1 LARLIEPRGGEG
13 PANESERRVVE
24 QLRRELPNDY
34 FLVPNLEVAEPRG
47 GQLSEY
53 DLVVVAPHAVYVV
66 EVKSIA
72 GEIRGDEREWL
83 VDGRSRRSPLA
94 VTERKARI
102 LKSRLV
108 DRSPVLNKVRVEA
121 VVVLARRPAFLELD
135 DIVAARVVTV
145 EGAAGLLINSR
156 ALSLREEPHR
166 LTDEILG
173 ALDVVGT
180 GRRQGPV
187 VIGDYEVIELLEQT
201 DDETIYRARHRVM
214 SALPDVRLRVVVL
227 SPYKLDESERA
238 QRREQLFRESE
249 ALLRMGA
256 HPNVLGARSVFE
268 DETRIVLVS
277 DLPSGR
283 SLRAALRLGTPLTL
297 DERLRLL
304 ADVCRALAHAHSHD
318 VIHRRLEP
326 ERVVIGDDGIARLD
340 GFGWAKLLMAGAHTV
355 WQETAVEEM
364 DTAFV
369 APELTN
375 PARGRVGPATDLYGL
390 GSLAYLLFCGQ
401 PPYEGPD
408 AEGSDLPVLP
418 DEIPSAVR
426 ELLPALI
433 VRDPAGRI
441 ADAPAV
447 LRVLDDALGTTA
459 PSRPPVAT
467 TNGEFEPGAVIDGRY
482 EVRELLGRGGF
493 SRVYR
498 VYDPVMD
505 DEFALKIFRD
515 EGDIEKLMREVQIL
529 RALPAHTHVVRA
541 IWADRTD
548 LGHWY
553 LVSELIRGE
562 PLSRFIEGGRHLAP
576 TEAIEAVKQVL
587 SALQAIHPQQER
599 IDELTAKE
607 EVSEQE
613 LAELQQ
619 LKTSGVVHRDIKP
632 QNVILDPQRGA
643 VVIDF
648 NIATSAGKSQSTL
661 SGTPPYMPPDIG
673 FADWTPDVDLFATG
687 VVLYELLSGA
697 HPYPDEQPRID
708 AHPIDPRQFRRELSD
723 TIAAV
728 LIRACA
734 PHADERFAT
743 ATEFLTALGSIGAAV
758 VEVGGD
764 DGALPAW
771 LREVLS
777 HAAPNRNPI
786 VLEFAALGSQA
797 RRTTVGTR
805 GLTELASATY
815 VETRLDEGL
824 AEAVLSGKH
833 RLVVITGNAGD
844 GKTAFI
850 QRVERVAKARGAHV
864 TPEPG
869 GSRIEY
875 AGLSIRTLYDGSQD
889 EGERTSDEVL
899 HTFFAPFVAEGIDDG
914 VVRMAAI
921 NEGRLRDFVLAF
933 RDEFPRLVDLLEQVD
948 DPAHAAGATD
958 LVVVNLN
965 LRSVT
970 AGGDNSIFTRQIRA
984 IVDEPS
990 FWELCA
996 SCDHRTRCPI
1006 KFNVD
1011 TFRDPTSGPVVT
1023 ERLRRLVDVVRL
1035 RRRRHL
1041 TMRDVRS
1048 LISFILFR
1056 DRYCDE
1062 IEELLATDDPMER
1075 VDLAYFQ
1082 GIAGLG
1088 VPDQTAVDRSAAL
1101 LTEVDMANVSNPML
1115 DRALADELGPRLMRF
1130 ERRASDWPG
1139 DLITQA
1145 RRSAGHGYGAN
1156 ASEARRV
1163 HAAHRRRVYFERND
1177 EEWEGMLPYRRLLD
1191 FEAALQPE
1199 EEEVR
1204 SRLKDDVL
1212 RALSVWN
1219 GISEPKK
1226 LDECLWVAT
1235 AEFAPGVFPSYRRFP
1250 REAFELVAVTTLAPY
1265 IESQPDT
1272 LELVHEPSGVRL
1284 RLDLDMLEVLQ
1295 RLREGYVPSP
1305 EEARGLLVNL
1315 SLFKNRLLA
1324 TAAEELVLCSPHGDV
1339 RISHGATPGSVELS
1353 EGIA

>member
-1 LARLIEPRGGEG
+1 MARLIEPRGGEG
-13 PANESERRVVE
+13 PVNEGERRVVE
-24 QLRRELPNDY
+24 QLRRELPDDY
-34 FLVPNLEVAEPRG
+34 VLIPNLEVAEPRG

-66 EVKSIA
+66 EIKDIA
-72 GEIRGDEREWL
+72 GEIYGDEREWL
-83 VDGRSRRSPLA
+83 ISGRSRRSPLA

-102 LKSRLV
+102 LKSRLT
-108 DRSPVLNKVRVEA
+108 DRSPVLNRIRVEA
-121 VVVLARRPAFLELD
+121 VVVLARRPALLELD
-135 DIVAARVVTV
+135 DVVAARVTTV
-145 EGAAGLLINSR
+145 DRAAELLLSPSAI
-156 ALSLREEPHR
+156 SLRDEPHG

-173 ALDVVGT
+173 ALDVVGK
-180 GRRQGPV
+180 GRRHGPV
-187 VIGDYEVIELLEQT
+187 VIGDYEIIEVLEST

-214 SALPDVRLRVVVL
+214 RAIPDVRLRVVVL
-227 SPYKLDESERA
+227 SPYKLDDTERA
-238 QRREQLFRESE
+238 RRREQLFRESE

-277 DLPSGR
+277 DLPTGR

-304 ADVCRALAHAHSHD
+304 ADVCRALSHAHAHD
-318 VIHRRLEP
+318 VVHRRVEP
-326 ERVVIGDDGIARLD
+326 ERVVVGDDGIARLD

-355 WQETAVEEM
+355 WQEAAVEDMEP
-364 DTAFV
+364 AFI
-369 APELTN
+369 APELAN

-390 GSLAYLLFCGQ
+390 GSVAYQLFCGH
-401 PPYEGPD
+401 PAFDAPD
-408 AEGSDLPVLP
+408 AEGSQLPELP
-418 DEIPSAVR
+418 REVPATVR
-426 ELLPALI
+426 ELLPALV

-447 LRVLDDALGTTA
+447 LHVLEEALGTTA
-459 PSRPPVAT
+459 PSRPSVAT

-498 VYDPVMD
+498 VYDPLMD
-505 DEFALKIFRD
+505 DEFALKLFGD
-515 EGDIEKLMREVQIL
+515 EGDIEKLMREVQTL
-529 RALPAHTHVVRA
+529 RALPPHDHVVRA
-541 IWADRTD
+541 VWADRTD

-562 PLSRFIEGGRHLAP
+562 PLSHFTEGERHLTP

-599 IDELTAKE
+599 IDELAEKG
-607 EVSEQE
+607 EVTDQE

-619 LKTSGVVHRDIKP
+619 LRASGVVHRDIKP
-632 QNVILDPQRGA
+632 QNVVLDPQRGA
-643 VVIDF
+643 VLIDF
-648 NIATSAGKSQSTL
+648 NIATSAGASQSTL

-673 FADWTPDVDLFATG
+673 YAAWTPDVDLFATG
-687 VVLYELLSGA
+687 VVLYELLCGA
-697 HPYPDEQPRID
+697 HPYPDEEPRID
-708 AHPIDPRQFRRELSD
+708 SRPINPREFRTGLSD
-723 TIAAV
+723 AIV
-728 LIRACA
+728 GLLIRACA
-734 PHADERFAT
+734 PHADERFTSA
-743 ATEFLTALGSIGAAV
+743 AEFLAALVAVGAPMTV
-758 VEVGGD
+758 I
-764 DGALPAW
+764 DGESRDLPSW
-771 LREVLS
+771 LSEVLS
-777 HAAPNRNPI
+777 GAEPNRNPI
-786 VLEFAALGSQA
+786 VLEFASLGSQA

-805 GLTELASATY
+805 GLTDLASATY
-815 VETRLDEGL
+815 VETRLDQDL
-824 AEAVLSGKH
+824 AEAVLSGRH

-850 QRVERVAKARGAHV
+850 QRVERLAKTRGAHV
-864 TPEPG
+864 AAEPG

-875 AGLSIRTLYDGSQD
+875 AGLSILTLYDGSQD
-889 EGERTSDEVL
+889 EGVRTSDEVL
-899 HTFFAPFVAEGIDDG
+899 RTFLSPFMTGGIDDG
-914 VVRMAAI
+914 VARMAAI
-921 NEGRLRDFVLAF
+921 NEGRLRDFVMAF
-933 RDEFPRLVDLLEQVD
+933 RSDFPRLIDLLEQVD

-958 LVVVNLN
+958 LIVVNLN

-970 AGGDNSIFTRQIRA
+970 TGGADSIFSRQVRA
-984 IVDEPS
+984 IVEEPS

-1023 ERLRRLVDVVRL
+1023 ERLRRLVDVIRL

-1062 IEELLATDDPMER
+1062 VEELLATDDPLER

-1082 GIAGLG
+1082 GVGGLG
-1088 VPDQTAVDRSAAL
+1088 VPDSTAVDRGATL
-1101 LTEVDMANVSNPML
+1101 LAEVDLANVSNPML
-1115 DRALADELGPRLMRF
+1115 DRALADGRGPRLMRF
-1130 ERRASDWPG
+1130 DHRAADWPG
-1139 DLITQA
+1139 ALIAQA
-1145 RRSAGHGYGAN
+1145 RQTAGYGYGADGPG
-1156 ASEARRV
+1156 ARRA
-1163 HAAHRRRVYFERND
+1163 HAAHRRQVYFERND
-1177 EEWEGMLPYRRLLD
+1177 EAWEAMLPYRRLLD
-1191 FEAALQPE
+1191 FEAALEPE
-1199 EEEVR
+1199 QEEIR
-1204 SRLKDDVL
+1204 SRLTDDVL
-1212 RALSVWN
+1212 RAISVWN
-1219 GISEPKK
+1219 GITEPER
-1226 LDECLWVAT
+1226 LDAGLWVAT
-1235 AEFAPGVFPSYRRFP
+1235 AEFTPGLFPSYRCFP
-1250 REAFELVAVTTLAPY
+1250 RDAFELVAAATPAPY
-1265 IESQPDT
+1265 IESQPDV
-1272 LELVHEPSGVRL
+1272 LELVYELSGVRL

-1324 TAAEELVLCSPHGDV
+1324 TAAEQLILCSPHGDV
-1339 RISHGATPGSVELS
+1339 LISRGPIPGSIALA
-1353 EGIA
+1353 EGAA

>member
-1 LARLIEPRGGEG
+1 MIEPEGGEG

-24 QLRRELPNDY
+24 QLRVELPDDY
-34 FLVPNLEVAEPRG
+34 VLVPNLELAEPRG

-53 DLVVVAPHAVYVV
+53 DLVVVAPHAVYAI
-66 EVKSIA
+66 EIKDLA

-94 VTERKARI
+94 VTERKSRI

-108 DRSPVLNKVRVEA
+108 DRSPVLKRVRVEA

-135 DIVAARVVTV
+135 DLIAARVVTTNR
-145 EGAAGLLINSR
+145 AAALLMNPR
-156 ALSLREEPHR
+156 ALSLADQPHG
-166 LTDEILG
+166 LSDEILS
-173 ALDVVGT
+173 ALNIIGT
-180 GRRQGPV
+180 GRRHGPA
-187 VIGDYEVIELLEQT
+187 VIGDYEVLELLERT
-201 DDETIYRARHRVM
+201 DDETVYRARHRVM
-214 SALPDVRLRVVVL
+214 RALPDVRLRVVTL
-227 SPYKLDESERA
+227 SPYTLDDAQRD

-268 DETRIVLVS
+268 DEARIVLVS

-304 ADVCRALAHAHSHD
+304 VDVCRALGHAHAHD
-318 VIHRRLEP
+318 VVHRCVEP
-326 ERVVIGDDGIARLD
+326 ERVIIGDDGIARLD
-340 GFGWAKLLMAGAHTV
+340 GFGWAKLLTAGAHTV
-355 WQETAVEEM
+355 WDEAAVEGL
-364 DTAFV
+364 DPSFI
-369 APELTN
+369 APELAN

-390 GSLAYLLFCGQ
+390 GLLAYLLFCGE
-401 PPYEGPD
+401 PPFQGPD
-408 AEGSDLPVLP
+408 PDERVLPALP
-418 DEIPSAVR
+418 DEVPAQLR
-426 ELLPALI
+426 ELLPALV
-433 VRDPAGRI
+433 VRDPGGRI

-447 LRVLDDALGTTA
+447 LHVLEDALGTTG

-467 TNGEFEPGAVIDGRY
+467 TNGEFEPGDVIDGRY

-515 EGDIEKLMREVQIL
+515 EGDIEKLMREVQTL
-529 RALPAHTHVVRA
+529 RALPAHAHVVRA

-562 PLSRFIEGGRHLAP
+562 PLSRFTDGDRHLAP

-599 IDELTAKE
+599 IDELTAKGE
-607 EVSEQE
+607 LTEQE
-613 LAELQQ
+613 LAELQE
-619 LKTSGVVHRDIKP
+619 LNALGVVHRDIKP
-632 QNVILDPQRGA
+632 QNIVLDPQRGA
-643 VVIDF
+643 VLIDF

-673 FADWTPDVDLFATG
+673 YAQWTPDVDLFATG

-697 HPYPDEQPRID
+697 HPYPEEQPRID
-708 AHPIDPRQFRRELSD
+708 VDPIDPRQFRGELSD
-723 TIAAV
+723 GVAEL
-728 LIRACA
+728 LIQACA
-734 PHADERFAT
+734 PHADQRFAT
-743 ATEFLTALGSIGAAV
+743 ATAFLAALSSIGAPIIAI
-758 VEVGGD
+758 GID
-764 DGALPAW
+764 DSAHPSW
-771 LREVLS
+771 LRDVLS
-777 HAAPNRNPI
+777 DAEPNRNPI

-797 RRTTVGTR
+797 RRTTVETR

-815 VETRLDEGL
+815 VQTRLDEDL
-824 AEAVLSGKH
+824 SEAVLSGKH

-850 QRVERVAKARGAHV
+850 QRVERLAKARGAQV
-864 TPEPG
+864 VPEPG

-875 AGLSIRTLYDGSQD
+875 AELSILNLYDGSQD

-899 HTFFAPFVAEGIDDG
+899 HTFFAPFIEGGTDDG
-914 VVRMAAI
+914 IVRMAAI
-921 NEGRLRDFVLAF
+921 NEGRLRDFIVAF
-933 RDEFPRLVDLLEQVD
+933 RDEFPKLVDLLEQVD

-970 AGGDNSIFTRQIRA
+970 AGGADSIFTRQIRA
-984 IVDEPS
+984 IVEEPS
-990 FWELCA
+990 FWELCE
-996 SCDHRTRCPI
+996 SCDYRTRCPI

-1011 TFRDPTSGPVVT
+1011 TFRDPTSGPVVI

-1035 RRRRHL
+1035 RRKRHL

-1048 LISFILFR
+1048 LISFVLFR

-1062 IEELLATDDPMER
+1062 IEELLATDEPMER

-1082 GIAGLG
+1082 GIAGVG
-1088 VPDQTAVDRSAAL
+1088 VPDETSVDRGAAL
-1101 LTEVDMANVSNPML
+1101 LAEVDMANVSNPML
-1115 DRALADELGPRLMRF
+1115 DRALADDLGPRLMRF
-1130 ERRASDWPG
+1130 DGRTSDWPG
-1139 DLITQA
+1139 ELITQA

-1156 ASEARRV
+1156 ASDARRA
-1163 HAAHRRRVYFERND
+1163 HAAHRRLVYFERND
-1177 EEWEGMLPYRRLLD
+1177 EDWEAMLPYRRLLD

-1199 EEEVR
+1199 EEDVR
-1204 SRLKDDVL
+1204 SRLKEEVL
-1212 RALSVWN
+1212 RALSAWN
-1219 GISEPKK
+1219 GITEATK
-1226 LDECLWVAT
+1226 LDEGLWVAT
-1235 AEFAPGVFPSYRRFP
+1235 ADFAPGVFPSYRRFP
-1250 REAFELVAVTTLAPY
+1250 AEAFELVAVTTLAPY
-1265 IESQPDT
+1265 IESQPDA
-1272 LELVHEPSGVRL
+1272 LELLHEPSGVRL

-1295 RLREGYVPSP
+1295 RLQEGYVPSP

-1324 TAAEELVLCSPHGDV
+1324 TAAEELFLCLPKGDV
-1339 RISHGATPGSVELS
+1339 RISRGATPGSVALS